1 MGKVSQKREIALL
14 VGEKGLKDLDHMND
28 VCLVGIIV
36 SRVFQMKRVCLMRA
50 RNSAMLC
57 SML

>member
-36 SRVFQMKRVCLMRA
+36 SRVC
-50 RNSAMLC
+50 
-57 SML
+57 